1 MPRSLARRRAKG
13 LRGVGV
19 TMQQVTVRVPASTSN
34 LGPGYDCLG
43 VALRLHNSVTLVRGK
58 TPRSSQPRIVSE
70 AAERFF
76 NQARRRAFSF
86 SCSIAEQVPRCR
98 GLGSSATVRLGIL
111 LGLNRLSGEPLDRLA
126 LFRLCAESEGHPDN
140 AAPAAFGGF
149 TVVQNSGSSSLAR
162 GKQHACAIVQR
173 FEVASRLYFVL
184 LVPDVEIE
192 TARARRILPSK
203 ISRVAAVE
211 NCANACAIT
220 AAFASRDYEKMRGT
234 FSDNLHQPFRAKL
247 IQFLPRVIAAAER
260 AGALGAFLSGSGS
273 AIAAVT
279 LETPEKIATAMAR
292 AAGVP
297 ARTIIAH
304 ADNRGAQV
312 LPVRSQQSPI
322 HH

>member
-1 MPRSLARRRAKG
+1 
-13 LRGVGV
+13 
-19 TMQQVTVRVPASTSN
+19 MQQVTVRVPASTSN
-34 LGPGYDCLG
+34 LGPGFDCLG

-58 TPRSSQPRIVSE
+58 THRSAHPRIVSD

-76 NQARRRAFSF
+76 NQARFHKFLFSF
-86 SCSIAEQVPRCR
+86 SITEQVPRCR

-111 LGLNRLSGEPLDRLA
+111 LGLNRLSGEPLDRLT

-149 TVVQNSGSSSLAR
+149 TVVQSIGSSSPAR
-162 GKQHACAIVQR
+162 GKRHTCATVQR
-173 FEVASRLYFVL
+173 FEVAPRLYFVV
-184 LVPDVEIE
+184 LVPELQIE
-192 TARARRILPSK
+192 TARARRILPSN

-220 AAFASRDYEKMRGT
+220 AAFASLDYEKMRGT

-279 LETPEKIATAMAR
+279 LQAPEKIATAMAR
-292 AAGVP
+292 AAAAP
-297 ARTIIAH
+297 ARTIIAR
-304 ADNRGAQV
+304 ADNRGAQA
-312 LPVRSQQSPI
+312 LPVRNQQSVI

>member
-1 MPRSLARRRAKG
+1 
-13 LRGVGV
+13 
-19 TMQQVTVRVPASTSN
+19 MQQVTVRVPASTSN

-43 VALRLHNSVTLVRGK
+43 TALRLHNSVTLVRGK
-58 TPRSSQPRIVSE
+58 MPRSARPQIVSD

-76 NQARRRAFSF
+76 KQTRRRAFSF
-86 SCSIAEQVPRCR
+86 SCSIVEQVPRCR

-111 LGLNRLSGEPLDRLA
+111 VGLNRLSGEPLDRLT
-126 LFRLCAESEGHPDN
+126 LFRLCAELEGHPDN

-149 TVVQNSGSSSLAR
+149 TVVQSSSLAR
-162 GKQHACAIVQR
+162 GKRHACATVQR
-173 FEVASRLYFVL
+173 FEVAPRLSFVV
-184 LVPDVEIE
+184 LVPDLQIE

-279 LETPEKIATAMAR
+279 VEAPEKIATAMAR
-292 AAGVP
+292 AAAAP

-312 LPVRSQQSPI
+312 LPVRNPQSAI

>member
-1 MPRSLARRRAKG
+1 MPRLLARRRANG
-13 LRGVGV
+13 LRGGGV

-43 VALRLHNSVTLVRGK
+43 VALRLHNSFTLVRGK
-58 TPRSSQPRIVSE
+58 TRRSSHPRIVSDV
-70 AAERFF
+70 AERFF
-76 NQARRRAFSF
+76 RQTRRHKFSF
-86 SCSIAEQVPRCR
+86 SFSIAEQVPRCR

-149 TVVQNSGSSSLAR
+149 TVVQNSGSSSPAR
-162 GKQHACAIVQR
+162 GKQHACATVQR

-220 AAFASRDYEKMRGT
+220 AAFASRDYEKMRGA

-279 LETPEKIATAMAR
+279 LQAPEKIATAMAR
-292 AAGVP
+292 AAGPP

-312 LPVRSQQSPI
+312 LPVRNQQSPI

>member
-1 MPRSLARRRAKG
+1 
-13 LRGVGV
+13 
-19 TMQQVTVRVPASTSN
+19 MQQVTVRVPASTSN

-43 VALRLHNSVTLVRGK
+43 VALRLHNSVTVVRGK
-58 TPRSSQPRIVSE
+58 KPRPSHPQIVSD

-76 NQARRRAFSF
+76 KQTQRRAFSF
-86 SCSIAEQVPRCR
+86 SCSIMERVPRCR

-111 LGLNRLSGEPLDRLA
+111 LGLNRLSGDPLDRLS

-149 TVVQNSGSSSLAR
+149 TVVQSGAKTSLAR
-162 GKQHACAIVQR
+162 GKRHACARVQR
-173 FEVASRLYFVL
+173 FDVAPRLYFVL
-184 LVPDVEIE
+184 LVPDVQIR
-192 TARARRILPSK
+192 TARARRILPPK
-203 ISRVAAVE
+203 ISRLAAVE

-273 AIAAVT
+273 AIAAAT
-279 LETPEKIATAMAR
+279 LQAPEKIATAMAR
-292 AAGVP
+292 AAAVP

-312 LPVRSQQSPI
+312 LPVSNQQSAI
-322 HH
+322 RN